1 MTSLELNK
9 LIHEPSRLKIIV
21 QLYAVERTD
30 FLYLKRQLGLTWGNL
45 SVHLSKLEKAG
56 YIEIKKSIVNKK
68 THTSVRLTSSGRITF
83 EEYRKSLKRV
93 LGET

>member
-56 YIEIKKSIVNKK
+56 YIEIIKSIVNKK
-68 THTSVRLTSSGRITF
+68 THTSVHLTSNGRSSF

>member
-68 THTSVRLTSSGRITF
+68 THTSVHLTSSGRITF